1 MSTKN
6 KKKAA
11 SASGPMS
18 DKAYI
23 QIGNARKLPIHQC
36 LVTSDW
42 REAGLA
48 QVIVCR
54 RHVTGN
60 ITGGFYLVDLL
71 CTGVKDSFFFFNQ
84 PPDMLTEMQENF
96 AVEQGVVMETCDY
109 VLAHNIIYSAL
120 DFAGNYGIEPVQDFA
135 TTRMILETTMRSE

>member
-6 KKKAA
+6 KKKGP
-11 SASGPMS
+11 SASMPMS
-18 DKAYI
+18 DNAYI
-23 QIGNARKLPIHQC
+23 QSGKARKLPIHRC
-36 LVTSDW
+36 LVSKDW

-48 QVIVCR
+48 QVIVSR

-84 PPDMLTEMQENF
+84 SPDMLSELQEDF
-96 AVEQGVVMETCDY
+96 AEEQGVVMETCNY

-120 DFAGNYGIEPVQDFA
+120 DFAGSYGIEPIQDFA
-135 TTRMILETTMRSE
+135 TTKMILETDED